1 MSAKISKSGLIREFH
16 VANVKYRMRNGPLKG
31 TISLSLASQP
41 THKFEGTTR
50 RNCEE
55 ILQNPKL
62 LDFRYCDG
70 GGDTGENF
78 VRFVFTNE
86 RYDFALSGG
95 EVRAHIFLDRINLE
109 N

>member
-1 MSAKISKSGLIREFH
+1 M
-16 VANVKYRMRNGPLKG
+16 
-31 TISLSLASQP
+31 
-41 THKFEGTTR
+41 
-50 RNCEE
+50 
-55 ILQNPKL
+55 QNPKL

-95 EVRAHIFLDRINLE
+95 EVRADIFLDRINLE